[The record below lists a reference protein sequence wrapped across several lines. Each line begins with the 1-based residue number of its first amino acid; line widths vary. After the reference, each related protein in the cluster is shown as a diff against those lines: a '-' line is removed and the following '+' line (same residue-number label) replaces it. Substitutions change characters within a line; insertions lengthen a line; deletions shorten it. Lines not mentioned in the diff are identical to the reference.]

1 MKAVVIIDDFQV
13 PFHMRFKTIP
23 IDGIIPTTL
32 FPEMLIEILNAF
44 FVLGFSRTVDCGI
57 FSAIF
62 PFVEVATVVV
72 LVGRSAVI
80 ALAHLDG
87 R

>member
-1 MKAVVIIDDFQV
+1 
-13 PFHMRFKTIP
+13 MRFKTSP

-32 FPEMLIEILNAF
+32 FPEILIEILNAF
-44 FVLGFSRTVDCGI
+44 FVLGFSRTVDGDI

-62 PFVEVATVVV
+62 PDVEVATVVV

>member
-23 IDGIIPTTL
+23 IDVIIPTTL
-32 FPEMLIEILNAF
+32 FPEILIEILNAF
-44 FVLGFSRTVDCGI
+44 FVLGFSRTEGGI

>member
-44 FVLGFSRTVDCGI
+44 FVLGFSRTVVGI